1 MGREKM
7 KMKKIED
14 ISARQ
19 VTFSKRRKG
28 MFKKARE
35 LSTLCDAEVVAHVV
49 SPAGR
54 HHNYASSKIEDILR
68 KFSMQSDEEKHSAD
82 FQRENKNGVEHLDC
96 GIDEQMKQLRLI
108 MSTYLHK
115 WGIEELQQL
124 EMMLEPILKRVTARK
139 IEIMCKELP
148 APLQTKEF
156 GNVSSPRVQ
165 SSEFRHCDEEISG
178 PIFNMISMNLEEA
191 CFPYSQIVKNIP
203 TAQSGVLR
211 NYPEKWIPPPT
222 DVYKANFAGANFQ
235 EMNASGTG
243 VVVRNW
249 RGEFM
254 AAQARFLPEQMDENA
269 ASSMAA
275 KSAVEFAVEYYFTRI
290 ILEGDSHDTIN
301 ILEGSDENNPP
312 DTTCT
317 LQEAKSYVKQ
327 LDRCSFSHVE
337 RSGNTA
343 AHMVA
348 QYAINVKDEAVWLIE
363 EPEYLNQILL
373 ADAIHLN
380 S

>member
-1 MGREKM
+1 M

-14 ISARQ
+14 LSARQ
-19 VTFSKRRKG
+19 VTFSKRRQG
-28 MFKKARE
+28 MFKKAHE
-35 LSTLCDAEVVAHVV
+35 LSTLCDAEVAALVV

-54 HHNYASSKIEDILR
+54 FHNYASSKIEDILC
-68 KFSMQSDEEKHSAD
+68 KFSMQCDEEKHSAD
-82 FQRENKNGVEHLDC
+82 FQRENMNRVEHVNS
-96 GIDEQMKQLRLI
+96 GIDEKMKRLRLI
-108 MSTYLHK
+108 MSMYLHK

-139 IEIMCKELP
+139 KEIMCKELP
-148 APLQTKEF
+148 APLQTK
-156 GNVSSPRVQ
+156 
-165 SSEFRHCDEEISG
+165 I
-178 PIFNMISMNLEEA
+178 M
-191 CFPYSQIVKNIP
+191 KTIP
-203 TAQSGVLR
+203 AAQSGVK

-249 RGEFM
+249 NGEFM
-254 AAQARFLPEQMDENA
+254 AAQARFLPEKMDENA

-275 KSAVEFAVEYYFTRI
+275 KSAVEFAVEYYFAHV

-301 ILEGSDENNPP
+301 ILESLDANTPP
-312 DTTCT
+312 VATCT
-317 LQEAKSYVKQ
+317 LQEAKGYVKQ
-327 LDRCSFSHVE
+327 LDRCFFSHVE

-363 EPEYLNQILL
+363 EPDYLTHILL
-373 ADAIHLN
+373 ADAIHLK

>member
-1 MGREKM
+1 M

-14 ISARQ
+14 LSARQ
-19 VTFSKRRKG
+19 VTFSKRRQG

-35 LSTLCDAEVVAHVV
+35 LSTLCDAEVAALVV

-54 HHNYASSKIEDILR
+54 FHNYASSKIEDIIS
-68 KFSMQSDEEKHSAD
+68 KFAMQCDEEKHSAD
-82 FQRENKNGVEHLDC
+82 FQRENKNGVEHLNS
-96 GIDEQMKQLRLI
+96 GIDEKMKRLRLT
-108 MSTYLHK
+108 MSMNLHK

-124 EMMLEPILKRVTARK
+124 EMMLETILKRVTARK
-139 IEIMCKELP
+139 EYEI
-148 APLQTKEF
+148 
-156 GNVSSPRVQ
+156 GSSTRTQ
-165 SSEFRHCDEEISG
+165 SSEFRHCYQEISG
-178 PIFNMISMNLEEA
+178 PISNMMNLEVA
-191 CFPYSQIVKNIP
+191 CFRYSQIMKNIP
-203 TAQSGVLR
+203 AAQSGVK
-211 NYPEKWIPPPT
+211 NYPEKWIPPPRN
-222 DVYKANFAGANFQ
+222 VYKANFARANFQ

-249 RGEFM
+249 KGEFM
-254 AAQARFLPEQMDENA
+254 AAQARFLPEKMDENA

-275 KSAVEFAVEYYFTRI
+275 KSAVEFAVEYYFTHV

-301 ILEGSDENNPP
+301 ILESLDENNPP

-337 RSGNTA
+337 SSGNTA

-363 EPEYLNQILL
+363 EPEYLSHILL
-373 ADAIHLN
+373 ADAIHLK

>member
-35 LSTLCDAEVVAHVV
+35 LSTLCDAEVAAHVV

-54 HHNYASSKIEDILR
+54 LHNYASSKIEDILR
-68 KFSMQSDEEKHSAD
+68 KFSMQSDEEKLSAD

-108 MSTYLHK
+108 MSMYLHK

-124 EMMLEPILKRVTARK
+124 EKMLEPILKRVTARK

-148 APLQTKEF
+148 APLQTEEF
-156 GNVSSPRVQ
+156 GRAQ
-165 SSEFRHCDEEISG
+165 SSEFRHCGEEISG
-178 PIFNMISMNLEEA
+178 PIFNMMNLEGAA

-203 TAQSGVLR
+203 TAQSGVR

-222 DVYKANFAGANFQ
+222 DVFKANFAGANFQ

-290 ILEGDSHDTIN
+290 VLEGDSHDTIN